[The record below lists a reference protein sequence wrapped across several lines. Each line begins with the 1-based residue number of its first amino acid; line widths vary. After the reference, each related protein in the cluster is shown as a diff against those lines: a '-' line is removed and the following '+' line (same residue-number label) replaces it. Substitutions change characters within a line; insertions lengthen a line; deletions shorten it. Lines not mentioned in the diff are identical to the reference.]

1 MHRLVVLGLPT
12 FQSCIVKK
20 EETVK
25 RKTALVVF
33 LAGTGVAGAVL
44 AVDHQIYG
52 SGCVENFTS
61 TPSIT

>member
-1 MHRLVVLGLPT
+1 
-12 FQSCIVKK
+12 
-20 EETVK
+20 VK

-44 AVDHQIYG
+44 AVDHQVYG